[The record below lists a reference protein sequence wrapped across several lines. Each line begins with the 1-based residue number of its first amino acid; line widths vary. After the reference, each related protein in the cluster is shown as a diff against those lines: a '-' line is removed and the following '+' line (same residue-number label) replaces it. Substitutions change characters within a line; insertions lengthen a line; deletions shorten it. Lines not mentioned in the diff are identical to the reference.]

1 MSTRI
6 QQRWNELRASGG
18 KALIPFVVAGDP
30 DMRRSLEVVL
40 ALANAGAD
48 IIELGVPFS
57 EPVADGEVIQRAG
70 GRAIAN
76 GAFLPAIL
84 DLVKQIRKQSQVP
97 LLLMSYLNPILRYGF
112 EKFAADAVA
121 AGADGALITDLSVE
135 EAGPYIKVI
144 RGRAI
149 RSDVNQSDAGADLAR
164 GDAGTETPRH
174 NFDTVFLASPTSTD
188 ARLRRIVEYSTG
200 FVYAVSR
207 TGITGTQASLS
218 TAIVPLLEK
227 LRALTATPIA
237 AGFGISRPEH
247 LAALAPHAD
256 GVVVGSALVK
266 CLEDHLDNPAPHV
279 AEMARWLRE
288 GFKVT
293 GVRS

>member
-1 MSTRI
+1 MPTRI

-18 KALIPFVVAGDP
+18 KALIPFVMAGDP
-30 DMRRSLEVVL
+30 DMRRCLEVVL
-40 ALANAGAD
+40 ALADAGAD

-76 GAFLPAIL
+76 GSFLPAIL
-84 DLVKQIRKQSQVP
+84 DLVKQVRKQSQVP

-135 EAGPYIKVI
+135 EAGPYINVI
-144 RGRAI
+144 RG
-149 RSDVNQSDAGADLAR
+149 DANGRNAEA
-164 GDAGTETPRH
+164 AKPRH
-174 NFDTVFLASPTSTD
+174 NFDTVFLASPTSTA

-218 TAIVPLLEK
+218 TAIVPLLAK
-227 LRALTATPIA
+227 LRALTETPIA

-288 GFKVT
+288 GFKET